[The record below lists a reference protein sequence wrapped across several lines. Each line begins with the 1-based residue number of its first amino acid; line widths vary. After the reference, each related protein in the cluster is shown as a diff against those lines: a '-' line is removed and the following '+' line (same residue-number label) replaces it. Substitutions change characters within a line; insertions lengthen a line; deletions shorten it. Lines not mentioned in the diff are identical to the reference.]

1 MIICCENCNKNF
13 DVDSALIPD
22 NGRLLQCS
30 ACDHKWFYKI
40 SKFSDLELLDD
51 QTTEEISENLPNEN
65 NENNETEVQKK
76 NNQKNFGGI
85 LFKIFGYFLVFIIT
99 LIAVII
105 ILDTFKS
112 PLSSIFPSLE
122 LFLFNLIETLKDI
135 KFFIKDLIS

>member
-1 MIICCENCNKNF
+1 MIISCENCNKNF
-13 DVDSALIPD
+13 EVDSVLIPE

-40 SKFSDLELLDD
+40 SKFPDLELLDN
-51 QTTEEISENLPNEN
+51 QSTEEITENVSNEN
-65 NENNETEVQKK
+65 EEVEVQNKK
-76 NNQKNFGGI
+76 NQTSFGGI
-85 LFKIFGYFLVFIIT
+85 LFKIFGYFIVFIIT

>member
-1 MIICCENCNKNF
+1 MIISCENCNKNF
-13 DVDSALIPD
+13 DVDSTLIPE

-40 SKFSDLELLDD
+40 SRFSELELSDE

-65 NENNETEVQKK
+65 KEAKVQKK

-85 LFKIFGYFLVFIIT
+85 LFKIFGYFIVLIIT

-105 ILDTFKS
+105 LLDTFKS

-122 LFLFNLIETLKDI
+122 LFLFNLIETLKDL

>member
-1 MIICCENCNKNF
+1 MIISCENCNKNF
-13 DVDSALIPD
+13 EVDSALIPE

-40 SKFSDLELLDD
+40 SKFPDLELLDN
-51 QTTEEISENLPNEN
+51 QSTEEITENVSNEN
-65 NENNETEVQKK
+65 EEVEVQKK
-76 NNQKNFGGI
+76 KNQTSFGGI
-85 LFKIFGYFLVFIIT
+85 LFKIFGYFIVFITT

>member
-1 MIICCENCNKNF
+1 MIISCENCNKNF
-13 DVDSALIPD
+13 EVDSSLIPV

-40 SKFSDLELLDD
+40 SKFSDLELSDNEI
-51 QTTEEISENLPNEN
+51 TEEIAENLSNDNKEP
-65 NENNETEVQKK
+65 EVQIK
-76 NNQKNFGGI
+76 NNQTNFGGI
-85 LFKIFGYFLVFIIT
+85 LFKIFGYFIVFITT

>member
-1 MIICCENCNKNF
+1 MIISCENCNKNF
-13 DVDSALIPD
+13 EVDSALIPE

-40 SKFSDLELLDD
+40 SKFPDLELLDN
-51 QTTEEISENLPNEN
+51 QSTEEITENVSNEN
-65 NENNETEVQKK
+65 EEVRVQKK
-76 NNQKNFGGI
+76 NNQTNFGVI
-85 LFKIFGYFLVFIIT
+85 LLKLFGYFIVFIIT
-99 LIAVII
+99 IIAVII

-112 PLSSIFPSLE
+112 PLSSIFPTLE

>member
-1 MIICCENCNKNF
+1 MIISCENCNKNF
-13 DVDSALIPD
+13 EVDSALIPE

-40 SKFSDLELLDD
+40 SKFSDLELLDN
-51 QTTEEISENLPNEN
+51 QTTEEIKENYSNEN
-65 NENNETEVQKK
+65 EEVEIQKK
-76 NNQKNFGGI
+76 KNQTNFGSI
-85 LFKIFGYFLVFIIT
+85 LFKIFGYFIVIIIT
-99 LIAVII
+99 IIAIII

-112 PLSSIFPSLE
+112 PLSSIFPNLE

>member
-1 MIICCENCNKNF
+1 MIISCENCNKKF
-13 DVDSALIPD
+13 EVDSSLIPE

-40 SKFSDLELLDD
+40 SKFSDLELSDN
-51 QTTEEISENLPNEN
+51 QTTEEITENLSN
-65 NENNETEVQKK
+65 NNKELEVQKK
-76 NNQKNFGGI
+76 NNQTNFGGI
-85 LFKIFGYFLVFIIT
+85 LFKFFSYFIVFITT

>member
-1 MIICCENCNKNF
+1 MIISCENCNKNF
-13 DVDSALIPD
+13 DVDSALIPG

-40 SKFSDLELLDD
+40 SKFSDLELSDN
-51 QTTEEISENLPNEN
+51 QKTEEITENLPNEN
-65 NENNETEVQKK
+65 EELEVQNKK
-76 NNQKNFGGI
+76 NQKNFSGI
-85 LFKIFGYFLVFIIT
+85 LFKIFGYFIVFIIT
-99 LIAVII
+99 IIAVII

-112 PLSSIFPSLE
+112 PLSNIFPKLE

>member
-1 MIICCENCNKNF
+1 MIISCENCNKNF
-13 DVDSALIPD
+13 EVDSALIPE

-40 SKFSDLELLDD
+40 SKFSDLKLSDI
-51 QTTEEISENLPNEN
+51 QTTEEINENLSNEN
-65 NENNETEVQKK
+65 ENVEVQKK
-76 NNQKNFGGI
+76 NNQSNFGGI
-85 LFKIFGYFLVFIIT
+85 IFKIFGYFIVLIIT

-105 ILDTFKS
+105 LLDTFKS

-135 KFFIKDLIS
+135 KFFIKDLLS

>member
-1 MIICCENCNKNF
+1 MIITCENCNKNF
-13 DVDSALIPD
+13 DVDSALIPE

-40 SKFSDLELLDD
+40 SNFSDLELSDN
-51 QTTEEISENLPNEN
+51 QTTEEIMENLPNEN
-65 NENNETEVQKK
+65 EEAEVQNKK
-76 NNQKNFGGI
+76 NQKNFGGI
-85 LFKIFGYFLVFIIT
+85 LFKIFGYFIVFIIT
-99 LIAVII
+99 IIAVII

-112 PLSSIFPSLE
+112 PLSSIFPNLE

>member
-1 MIICCENCNKNF
+1 MIISCENCNKNF
-13 DVDSALIPD
+13 EVDSALIPD

-40 SKFSDLELLDD
+40 SKFSDLELSND
-51 QTTEEISENLPNEN
+51 QTTEEISENLPNEYK
-65 NENNETEVQKK
+65 EPEVQKK
-76 NNQKNFGGI
+76 NNQKNFGGF
-85 LFKIFGYFLVFIIT
+85 LLKIFGYFIVFIIS
-99 LIAVII
+99 LIALII

-112 PLSSIFPSLE
+112 PLRSIFPSLE

>member
-1 MIICCENCNKNF
+1 MIISCENCNKNF
-13 DVDSALIPD
+13 EVDSVLIPE

-40 SKFSDLELLDD
+40 SKFSDLELSDD

-65 NENNETEVQKK
+65 KEAEVQKK
-76 NNQKNFGGI
+76 NNQINFGVI
-85 LFKIFGYFLVFIIT
+85 LFKIFGYFIVFIIT
-99 LIAVII
+99 LIAMII

-112 PLSSIFPSLE
+112 PLNSIFPSLE

>member
-1 MIICCENCNKNF
+1 MIISCENCNKNF
-13 DVDSALIPD
+13 EVDSALIPE

-40 SKFSDLELLDD
+40 SKFPDLELLDN
-51 QTTEEISENLPNEN
+51 QTTEEITENLSNEN
-65 NENNETEVQKK
+65 EEVEVQKK
-76 NNQKNFGGI
+76 KNQTNFGVF
-85 LFKIFGYFLVFIIT
+85 LFKIFGYFIVFIIT

-122 LFLFNLIETLKDI
+122 LFLFSLIETLKDI

>member
-1 MIICCENCNKNF
+1 MIISCENCNKNF
-13 DVDSALIPD
+13 EVDSVLIPE

-40 SKFSDLELLDD
+40 SKFSDLELSDD

-65 NENNETEVQKK
+65 EEVEVQNKK
-76 NNQKNFGGI
+76 NQKNFGSI

>member
-1 MIICCENCNKNF
+1 MIISCENCNKNF
-13 DVDSALIPD
+13 EVDSALIPD

-40 SKFSDLELLDD
+40 SKLSDLELSDN
-51 QTTEEISENLPNEN
+51 QTTEEITEHLSNVNE
-65 NENNETEVQKK
+65 EVEVQIKK
-76 NNQKNFGGI
+76 NQKNFGSI
-85 LFKIFGYFLVFIIT
+85 IFKIFGYFIVFIIT
-99 LIAVII
+99 IIAVII

>member
-1 MIICCENCNKNF
+1 MIISCENCNKNF
-13 DVDSALIPD
+13 EVDSVLIPE

-40 SKFSDLELLDD
+40 SKFPDLELLDN
-51 QTTEEISENLPNEN
+51 QTTEEITENLSNEN
-65 NENNETEVQKK
+65 EEVKIQKK
-76 NNQKNFGGI
+76 KSQKNFGGF
-85 LFKIFGYFLVFIIT
+85 LFKIFGYFIVFIIT

-112 PLSSIFPSLE
+112 PLSSIFPNLE

>member
-1 MIICCENCNKNF
+1 MIISCENCNKNF
-13 DVDSALIPD
+13 EVDSALIPE

-40 SKFSDLELLDD
+40 SKFSDLELSDNK
-51 QTTEEISENLPNEN
+51 TTEEITENLSN
-65 NENNETEVQKK
+65 NNKELEVQKK
-76 NNQKNFGGI
+76 NNQTNFGGI
-85 LFKIFGYFLVFIIT
+85 LFKIFGYFIVFITT

>member
-1 MIICCENCNKNF
+1 MIISCENCNKNF
-13 DVDSALIPD
+13 EVDSSLIPE

-30 ACDHKWFYKI
+30 ACDHKWFYKV
-40 SKFSDLELLDD
+40 SKFSDLELSDN
-51 QTTEEISENLPNEN
+51 QATEEITENLSNEN
-65 NENNETEVQKK
+65 KESEVQKK
-76 NNQKNFGGI
+76 NNQTNFGGI
-85 LFKIFGYFLVFIIT
+85 LFKIFGYFIVFITT

>member
-1 MIICCENCNKNF
+1 MIISCENCNKNF
-13 DVDSALIPD
+13 EVDSALIPE

-40 SKFSDLELLDD
+40 SKLSKVSDLELSDN
-51 QTTEEISENLPNEN
+51 QATEEITENLSNEN
-65 NENNETEVQKK
+65 KDVKVQNK
-76 NNQKNFGGI
+76 NNQTNFGGI
-85 LFKIFGYFLVFIIT
+85 LFKIFGFFVVFIIT